1 MLWLLIILSAIGIR
15 FWNGFEFK
23 AFVALLS
30 LVVTSDVKILRW
42 WKLSEC
48 EEDWKESYVNNLR
61 RWKLNECEQYWRES
75 LEQCLKMLESLAS
88 SIWGTVP
95 AYHTRKGSFP
105 LRVERNGGSQPSRK
119 GIRFLVWM
127 WNHLADKQSDGEEDR
142 RFSIWS
148 FAGWLLLGAIILGLV
163 LTLFISSL
171 RNKSL
176 GNLIMEVGIV
186 YADGVNSG
194 GPT

>member
-1 MLWLLIILSAIGIR
+1 M
-15 FWNGFEFK
+15 
-23 AFVALLS
+23 
-30 LVVTSDVKILRW
+30 
-42 WKLSEC
+42 WK
-48 EEDWKESYVNNLR
+48 
-61 RWKLNECEQYWRES
+61 
-75 LEQCLKMLESLAS
+75 
-88 SIWGTVP
+88 
-95 AYHTRKGSFP
+95 
-105 LRVERNGGSQPSRK
+105 
-119 GIRFLVWM
+119 
-127 WNHLADKQSDGEEDR
+127 HLADKQSDGEEDR

-176 GNLIMEVGIV
+176 GNPIMEVGIV